1 MSIYEKLAPRRSKA
15 VKPTTGYIGGG
26 TAMQEVAVLRVCHI
40 VNGHW
45 WQTHAENPYFTPTRS
60 PSESITFFETT
71 WRVMGEFGVFCV
83 VEKWNWHKEYYLRLT
98 PLRALYAGVS
108 ACIFDMSKGSADSYM
123 LSSLFP
129 LLCFVNVLG
138 EFVVTGQ
145 RARKYESMTLGG
157 DNQEGA
163 VQNVDA
169 GMECEIMHYSQ
180 QKNVFW
186 LWVTPI
192 L

>member
-1 MSIYEKLAPRRSKA
+1 M
-15 VKPTTGYIGGG
+15 
-26 TAMQEVAVLRVCHI
+26 
-40 VNGHW
+40 
-45 WQTHAENPYFTPTRS
+45 
-60 PSESITFFETT
+60 
-71 WRVMGEFGVFCV
+71 FCV

-180 QKNVFW
+180 QKKC
-186 LWVTPI
+186 I
-192 L
+192 LALGHPNLIAVIPTVVRIRAKWRLV

>member
-1 MSIYEKLAPRRSKA
+1 MPYIHGMTNSRLYRCGQKCLFMRNSPPRRSKA

-98 PLRALYAGVS
+98 PLRALYAGFQRVYS
-108 ACIFDMSKGSADSYM
+108 TCPRGQQIAICSLRSSLCFASLMSLGN
-123 LSSLFP
+123 LSSLANGP
-129 LLCFVNVLG
+129 ENMN
-138 EFVVTGQ
+138 
-145 RARKYESMTLGG
+145 RW
-157 DNQEGA
+157 
-163 VQNVDA
+163 
-169 GMECEIMHYSQ
+169 H
-180 QKNVFW
+180 
-186 LWVTPI
+186 
-192 L
+192 